1 MRVGM
6 EPVDGDR
13 ILIVRLYWL
22 NMILAGEKTME
33 IRSTAFR
40 AGKYYLGHNK
50 RILAVAYLG
59 EPMRVKTNEQWFE
72 LQSRHRVRLNELPY
86 KKTFVLPILSVQQ
99 VSPIPFAHP
108 RGAVSVVK
116 YRPP

>member
-1 MRVGM
+1 M

-13 ILIVRLYWL
+13 ILIVRPYWMSL
-22 NMILAGEKTME
+22 IIAGEKTME

-59 EPMRVKTNEQWFE
+59 KPVRIASTEQWIE
-72 LQSRHRVRLNELPY
+72 LQSRHRVRSTALPY
-86 KKTFVLPILSVQQ
+86 KKTFGLPTLCVQQ
-99 VSPIPFAHP
+99 VRPAPCEHP